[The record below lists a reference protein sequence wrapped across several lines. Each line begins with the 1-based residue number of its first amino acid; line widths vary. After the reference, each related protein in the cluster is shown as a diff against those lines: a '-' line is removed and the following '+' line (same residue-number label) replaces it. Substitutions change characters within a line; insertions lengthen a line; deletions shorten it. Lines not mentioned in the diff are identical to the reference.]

1 MNYKV
6 IWIMTIGIF
15 SNVAILLYWDAL
27 LIPNKTIL
35 QNVLNS
41 KTARVATNPKIE
53 SIINKLVSW
62 VSHLSDNDALLG
74 L

>member
-1 MNYKV
+1 
-6 IWIMTIGIF
+6 MTIGIF
-15 SNVAILLYWDAL
+15 SNVAILLYLDAV

-35 QNVLNS
+35 QNEIHS